1 MTKDAGETGTHDD
14 DAELDGTRWDCG
26 MLSMG
31 RLGLRRALRP
41 IVKGLRP
48 FKGKRENGVGK

>member
-1 MTKDAGETGTHDD
+1 MGHGETGTHDD

-41 IVKGLRP
+41 IVKGYDQEDQR
-48 FKGKRENGVGK
+48 GK